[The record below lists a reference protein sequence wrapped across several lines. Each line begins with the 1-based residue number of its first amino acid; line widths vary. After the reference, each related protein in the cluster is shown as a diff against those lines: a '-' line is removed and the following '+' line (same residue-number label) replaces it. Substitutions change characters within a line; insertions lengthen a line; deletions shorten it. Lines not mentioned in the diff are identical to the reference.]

1 MTQSEDITRQNIETF
16 GALQKQLLD
25 VLNKAN
31 HEWVTFLNEEV
42 ELASNL
48 SKKMTTAKSIPDAT
62 AAYQELI
69 SRQMELMTQQAK
81 IIFENTQEFTKTCMQ
96 VVSGD
101 KAGADAHM
109 TSPILNRPLP

>member
-1 MTQSEDITRQNIETF
+1 MTQSETRVPEQLSDITRQNIETL
-16 GALQKQLLD
+16 AAIQKQLLD

-31 HEWVTFLNEEV
+31 REWVAFLNEEV

-81 IIFENTQEFTKTCMQ
+81 IIFENTQEFTKTCMH
-96 VVSGD
+96 VASGGEAR
-101 KAGADAHM
+101 AGG
-109 TSPILNRPLP
+109 

>member
-16 GALQKQLLD
+16 GALRKQLLD
-25 VLNKAN
+25 AN
-31 HEWVTFLNEEV
+31 HEWIAFLNEEA

-81 IIFENTQEFTKTCMQ
+81 IIFENTQEFTKTCMH
-96 VVSGD
+96 VASGGE
-101 KAGADAHM
+101 AGAGG
-109 TSPILNRPLP
+109 

>member
-25 VLNKAN
+25 AN
-31 HEWVTFLNEEV
+31 HEWFAFLNEEA

-81 IIFENTQEFTKTCMQ
+81 IIFENTQEFTKTCMH
-96 VVSGD
+96 VASGGEAR
-101 KAGADAHM
+101 AGG
-109 TSPILNRPLP
+109 

>member
-25 VLNKAN
+25 AN
-31 HEWVTFLNEEV
+31 HEWIAFLNEEA

-81 IIFENTQEFTKTCMQ
+81 IIFENTQEFTKTCMH
-96 VVSGD
+96 VASGGE
-101 KAGADAHM
+101 AGAGG
-109 TSPILNRPLP
+109 

>member
-25 VLNKAN
+25 AN
-31 HEWVTFLNEEV
+31 HEWLAFLNEEA

-96 VVSGD
+96 VVSGG
-101 KAGADAHM
+101 KAGAGG
-109 TSPILNRPLP
+109 

>member
-1 MTQSEDITRQNIETF
+1 MTQSEEITRQNIETF

-25 VLNKAN
+25 AN
-31 HEWVTFLNEEV
+31 HEWIAFLNEEA

-81 IIFENTQEFTKTCMQ
+81 IIFENTQEFTKTCMH
-96 VVSGD
+96 VASGGEAR
-101 KAGADAHM
+101 AGG
-109 TSPILNRPLP
+109 

>member
-25 VLNKAN
+25 AN
-31 HEWVTFLNEEV
+31 HEWLAFLNEEA

-81 IIFENTQEFTKTCMQ
+81 IIFENTQEFTKTCMH
-96 VVSGD
+96 VASGGE
-101 KAGADAHM
+101 AGAGG
-109 TSPILNRPLP
+109 

>member
-25 VLNKAN
+25 AN
-31 HEWVTFLNEEV
+31 HEWLAFLNEEA

-69 SRQMELMTQQAK
+69 SQQMELMTQQAK
-81 IIFENTQEFTKTCMQ
+81 IIFENTQEFTKTCMH
-96 VVSGD
+96 VASGGE
-101 KAGADAHM
+101 AGAGG
-109 TSPILNRPLP
+109 

>member
-1 MTQSEDITRQNIETF
+1 MTSETRVPEHLSDITRQNIETF

-25 VLNKAN
+25 VLTKAN
-31 HEWVTFLNEEV
+31 HEWVTFLNEEA

-48 SKKMTTAKSIPDAT
+48 SKKMTTAQSISDAT

-96 VVSGD
+96 VVSGS
-101 KAGADAHM
+101 KAGAGG
-109 TSPILNRPLP
+109 

>member
-25 VLNKAN
+25 AN
-31 HEWVTFLNEEV
+31 HEWVAFLTEEA

-81 IIFENTQEFTKTCMQ
+81 IIFENTQEFTKTCMH
-96 VVSGD
+96 VASDGEVG
-101 KAGADAHM
+101 AGG
-109 TSPILNRPLP
+109 

>member
-25 VLNKAN
+25 AN
-31 HEWVTFLNEEV
+31 HEWVAFLNEEA

-48 SKKMTTAKSIPDAT
+48 SKKMTTAQSIPDAT

-69 SRQMELMTQQAK
+69 SWQMELMTQQAK
-81 IIFENTQEFTKTCMQ
+81 IIFENTQEFTKTCMH
-96 VVSGD
+96 VASGGE
-101 KAGADAHM
+101 AGAGG
-109 TSPILNRPLP
+109 